1 MNEDATRRAND
12 EVTLFLESFVTTA
25 RIGVYPIEREREQRV
40 RIDIAIRVQG
50 CASPYS
56 RHNVLDYNHLRDGAR
71 AIIDAGH
78 IEYQETL
85 CERIVAMCL
94 SLPRVAFARVRV
106 AKLDAFADCS
116 AVGCEIERSRQAH
129 VEDAVADARVA
140 AGRGERDG
148 SRASNRSGQGN
159 GKRSR

>member
-1 MNEDATRRAND
+1 MKDDVTPPAND
-12 EVTLFLESFVTTA
+12 EVTLFLESFVTSA
-25 RIGVYPIEREREQRV
+25 RIGVYPVEREREQPV

-50 CASPYS
+50 CAPPYS

-106 AKLDAFADCS
+106 AKLEAFADCS

-129 VEDAVADARVA
+129 VEDAVTDTRI
-140 AGRGERDG
+140 AGRRGERDG
-148 SRASNRSGQGN
+148 ARSSNRSGQGN

>member
-1 MNEDATRRAND
+1 MAHRPND
-12 EVTLFLESFVTTA
+12 EVMLFLESFTTSA
-25 RIGVYPIEREREQRV
+25 RIGIYPEERKREQRV

-71 AIIDAGH
+71 SIIGAGH

-106 AKLDAFADCS
+106 AKLDAFADCG
-116 AVGCEIERSRQAH
+116 AVGCEIERSRPTHAQAY
-129 VEDAVADARVA
+129 ATDARRPGKRA
-140 AGRGERDG
+140 ERSGAQAPGRR
-148 SRASNRSGQGN
+148 GQGN
-159 GKRSR
+159 GERPR

>member
-1 MNEDATRRAND
+1 MNDDATCRAND

-40 RIDIAIRVQG
+40 RIDIAVRVRG

-94 SLPRVAFARVRV
+94 SLPRVVFARVRV

-129 VEDAVADARVA
+129 VEGAAADARA
-140 AGRGERDG
+140 PGRRGKRDG
-148 SRASNRSGQGN
+148 TRASNRSGQGN